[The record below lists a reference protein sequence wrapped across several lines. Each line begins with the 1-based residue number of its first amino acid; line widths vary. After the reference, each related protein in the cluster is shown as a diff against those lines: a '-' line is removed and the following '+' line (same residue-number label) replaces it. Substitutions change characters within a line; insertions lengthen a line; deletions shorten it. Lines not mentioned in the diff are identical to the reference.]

1 MHDAA
6 NEWRASVF
14 AEVITGRFADQAKAP
29 GAYSLPASAVVGL
42 PILDQAHAALLAR
55 LNAAHRALIAGDE
68 VKARFQLETL
78 RSDMATHFDIE
89 EQIMQ
94 ALGFPALRQHVRS
107 HAASAAQLNDICR
120 GSLGR
125 GTLDV
130 SDLDLCYQGLVDEIL
145 RGDLELKSHFQS
157 MGSRPVQRR
166 GA

>member
-1 MHDAA
+1 M
-6 NEWRASVF
+6 F
-14 AEVITGRFADQAKAP
+14 AEVITGRFADQAKASD
-29 GAYSLPASAVVGL
+29 AYSLPASAVVGL

-55 LNAAHRALIAGDE
+55 LNAAHRALTAGD
-68 VKARFQLETL
+68 KARARLQLETL

-94 ALGFPALRQHVRS
+94 ALGFPALRHHVRS

-120 GSLGR
+120 SSLGR

-130 SDLDLCYQGLVDEIL
+130 SDLDLCYQGLIDEIL
-145 RGDLELKSHFQS
+145 RGDQELKSHFQS